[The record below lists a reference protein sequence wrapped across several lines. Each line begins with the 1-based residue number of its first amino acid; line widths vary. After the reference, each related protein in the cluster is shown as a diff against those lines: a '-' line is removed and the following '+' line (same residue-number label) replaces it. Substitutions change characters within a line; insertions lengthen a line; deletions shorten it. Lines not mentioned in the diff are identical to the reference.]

1 MRICIFTTTLDK
13 KDGGPSRSVPILAK
27 GLSEIGV
34 DVTLMACQSGDM
46 NTHILDGS
54 AVKFEIIHRDISK
67 KELED
72 LFVNARFDLI
82 HSQNLWDPL
91 YHKVAKIA
99 RKNGIPY
106 MMTPRGCLEPW
117 SLGKKRLKKKIALAL
132 YQKADLQKASCILAT
147 SDMEAQNIRDLG
159 ITSPVAVIPNGIDV
173 NEYACRRN
181 YFKQVKEQICFISR
195 IHEKK
200 GIEFLINAWE
210 HLSIKFPNWNV
221 VVAGNGE
228 SIYLNKLKK
237 NIKDKNLQDSF
248 QIIPPVFG
256 KDKYRLYCE
265 SSIFVLPSYSENF
278 GMVIAE
284 AMSCGLPVITTNGTP
299 WQVLNKENLGWC
311 IDLQLNLLIETLQE
325 AMELGKDG
333 LYKKGQACSDYIN
346 STFQYQEVAKH
357 NREAYYWLI
366 NGGKRPP
373 FIKIN

>member
-34 DVTLMACQSGDM
+34 DVTLMACQSEDM

-54 AVKFEIIHRDISK
+54 AVNFEIIHRDISSN
-67 KELED
+67 ELED

-82 HSQNLWDPL
+82 HSQNLWNPL

-117 SLGKKRLKKKIALAL
+117 SLKQKRLKKKIALSL

-147 SDMEAQNIRDLG
+147 SDMEAQNIRNLG
-159 ITSPVAVIPNGIDV
+159 ISSPIAVIPNGIDIT
-173 NEYACRRN
+173 EYNCRRDCIE
-181 YFKQVKEQICFISR
+181 QVKEQICFISR

-210 HLSIKFPNWNV
+210 ALSTKFPNWNV
-221 VVAGNGE
+221 VVAGNSE
-228 SIYLNKLKK
+228 SIYIEQLKK
-237 NIKDKNLQDSF
+237 IIKDKNLQNSF

-256 KDKYRLYCE
+256 KDKYKLYCE
-265 SSIFVLPSYSENF
+265 SSILVLPSFSENF
-278 GMVIAE
+278 GMVVAE

-299 WQVLNKENLGWC
+299 WQVLNKERLGWC
-311 IDLQLNLLIETLQE
+311 IDLQLNLLIKTMQD
-325 AMELGKDG
+325 AMELGKER
-333 LYKKGQACSDYIN
+333 LYNKGQACSDYIK

-357 NREAYYWLI
+357 NRDVYNWLI
-366 NGGKRPP
+366 NGVEMPH
-373 FIKIN
+373 FIKTS